1 VNIFSLIT
9 ALFVTRLS
17 FSRLGEE
24 LMAMFSMGAL
34 QVSRSFNQMVTD
46 TTNVRDVSEQMVLL
60 EPDAAPLFVLTNA
73 AKRKQPTIGP
83 RFEWVEDNEVSL
95 WGQASLAADTTSAV
109 TSILVA
115 DGTLFGVG
123 DIVAVPKAQSSSAAP
138 EVFLVTSITTNTLTI
153 TRGVGGSGA
162 DTIPATG
169 SLRILASA
177 FKEDDNVGQ
186 QRYTSKTVQISY
198 AQIFKTPVKV
208 THTAASTKQYGAP
221 QGERKYQLVKALIRH
236 RSEIEAAGL
245 WSRASESLASPGSRW
260 TTMGW
265 LSRISTNKTDA
276 STTATITTWNTFS
289 ETAFRYGEKQ
299 KLLLCAPKVISALN
313 FYSQNKLLT
322 RVGDTVFGVKIARFE
337 MALGEFLLAN
347 DYRLGTADVGFP
359 GGNSFATHAYSID
372 LPSVAIRYLQGG
384 GDSLIGDTKL
394 FENVLPDGST
404 TRTDEYRSQI
414 GWEIR
419 HEKKHAWLFDLSAY
433 A

>member
-1 VNIFSLIT
+1 V
-9 ALFVTRLS
+9 
-17 FSRLGEE
+17 
-24 LMAMFSMGAL
+24 L
-34 QVSRSFNQMVTD
+34 QVSRSFDQFVTD

-83 RFEWVEDNEVSL
+83 RFEWVEDTEVSL
-95 WGQASLAADTTSAV
+95 WGYSSSTSDASSVTTS
-109 TSILVA
+109 LGVA
-115 DGTLFGVG
+115 DGTVFGVG
-123 DIVAVPKAQSSSAAP
+123 DIVAVPKAQNSSAAP
-138 EVFLVTSITTNTLTI
+138 EIFLVTAISTNTLTI
-153 TRGVGGSGA
+153 TRNIGGSGA
-162 DTIPATG
+162 DTIGQTQ
-169 SLRILASA
+169 SLRVIASA
-177 FKEDDNVGQ
+177 FKEDDNIGQ
-186 QRYTSKTVQISY
+186 QRYTAKTVQISY

-236 RSEIEAAGL
+236 RSEIEGAGL
-245 WSRASESLASPGSRW
+245 WSRASESLALPSSRW

-265 LSRISTNKTDA
+265 LSRIATNKTDA

-337 MALGEFLLAN
+337 MALGEFMLAN
-347 DYRLGTADVGFP
+347 DYRLGTGDVGYVA
-359 GGNSFATHAYSID
+359 GNNFASHAYSID

-384 GDSLIGDTKL
+384 GDNLIGDTKL
-394 FENVLPDGST
+394 YENILPDGST
-404 TRTDEYRSQI
+404 TRTDEYRSQL

-419 HEKKHAWLFDLSAY
+419 HERKHAWLFDLSAY

>member
-1 VNIFSLIT
+1 
-9 ALFVTRLS
+9 
-17 FSRLGEE
+17 
-24 LMAMFSMGAL
+24 
-34 QVSRSFNQMVTD
+34 
-46 TTNVRDVSEQMVLL
+46 MVLL

-83 RFEWVEDNEVSL
+83 RFEWVEDTEVSL
-95 WGQASLAADTTSAV
+95 WGYSSSAGDVASVTTS
-109 TSILVA
+109 LPVA
-115 DGTLFGVG
+115 DGTIFGVG
-123 DIVAVPKAQSSSAAP
+123 DIVAVPKAQSSNAAP
-138 EVFLVTSITTNTLTI
+138 EVFLVTAVSTNTLTI
-153 TRGVGGSGA
+153 TRNIGGSGA
-162 DTIPATG
+162 DTIGQTQ
-169 SLRILASA
+169 SLRVIASA
-177 FKEDDNVGQ
+177 FKEDDNIGQ

-198 AQIFKTPVKV
+198 AAIFKTPVKV

-245 WSRASESLASPGSRW
+245 WSRASESLALPSSRW

-265 LSRISTNKTDA
+265 LSRIATNKTDA
-276 STTATITTWNTFS
+276 NTTATITTWNTFS

-347 DYRLGTADVGFP
+347 DYRFGTADIGFP

-384 GDSLIGDTKL
+384 GDNLIGDTKL
-394 FENVLPDGST
+394 YENILPDGST

-419 HEKKHAWLFDLSAY
+419 HERKHAWLFDLSAY
-433 A
+433 Q

>member
-1 VNIFSLIT
+1 
-9 ALFVTRLS
+9 
-17 FSRLGEE
+17 
-24 LMAMFSMGAL
+24 
-34 QVSRSFNQMVTD
+34 
-46 TTNVRDVSEQMVLL
+46 MVLL

-83 RFEWVEDNEVSL
+83 RFEWVEDTEVSL
-95 WGQASLAADTTSAV
+95 WGQSSAAADYSSVV
-109 TSILVA
+109 TSVWVA
-115 DGTLFGVG
+115 DSTLFGIG
-123 DIVAVPKAQSSSAAP
+123 DIVAVPKPQSSSAAP
-138 EVFLVTSITTNTLTI
+138 EVFLVTGVTGATLTI
-153 TRGVGGSGA
+153 TRGIGSSGA
-162 DTIPATG
+162 DTITQTG

-221 QGERKYQLVKALIRH
+221 KGERKYQLVKAMIRH

-245 WSRASESLASPGSRW
+245 WSRASETLNSPSSRW

-265 LSRISTNKTDA
+265 LSRIATNKTDA
-276 STTATITTWNTFS
+276 NTTATITTWNTFS
-289 ETAFRYGEKQ
+289 ETCFRYGEKQ

-337 MALGEFLLAN
+337 MALGEFMLAN
-347 DYRLGTADVGFP
+347 DYRLGTGDIGFP
-359 GGNSFATHAYSID
+359 GGNSFSNHAYSID
-372 LPSVAIRYLQGG
+372 LPSVAIRYLSGG
-384 GDSLIGDTKL
+384 GDNLLGDTKL
-394 FENVLPDGST
+394 YENVLPDGST
-404 TRTDEYRSQI
+404 TRTDEYRSQL

-419 HEKKHAWLFDLSAY
+419 HERKHAWVFDLSAY

>member
-1 VNIFSLIT
+1 
-9 ALFVTRLS
+9 
-17 FSRLGEE
+17 
-24 LMAMFSMGAL
+24 
-34 QVSRSFNQMVTD
+34 MVTD

-60 EPDAAPLFVLTNA
+60 EPDAAPLFVLTNS

-83 RFEWVEDNEVSL
+83 RFEWVEDTEVSL
-95 WGQASLAADTTSAV
+95 WGQSSATTDWTSAA
-109 TSILVA
+109 TNILVA

-123 DIVAVPKAQSSSAAP
+123 DIVAPPKAQSSASAP
-138 EVFLVTSITTNTLTI
+138 EVFLVTAVATNTLTI
-153 TRGVGGSGA
+153 TRGIGGSGA
-162 DTIPATG
+162 DTIAATG

-177 FKEDDNVGQ
+177 FKEDDNIGA

-221 QGERKYQLVKALIRH
+221 QGERKYQLVKSLIRH

-245 WSRASESLASPGSRW
+245 WSRASETLASPGSRW
-260 TTMGW
+260 TSMGF
-265 LSRISTNKTDA
+265 LSRIATNKTDA
-276 STTATITTWNTFS
+276 NTTATITTWNTFS
-289 ETAFRYGEKQ
+289 ETCFRYGEKQ

-337 MALGEFLLAN
+337 MALGEFMLAN
-347 DYRLGTADVGFP
+347 DYRLGTSDIGFP
-359 GGNSFATHAYSID
+359 GGNSFASHAYSID
-372 LPSVAIRYLQGG
+372 LPSVAMRYLQGG
-384 GDSLIGDTKL
+384 GDNLIGDTKL

-404 TRTDEYRSQI
+404 TRTDEYRSQL

-419 HEKKHAWLFDLSAY
+419 HERKHAWLFDLSAY
-433 A
+433 S

>member
-1 VNIFSLIT
+1 V
-9 ALFVTRLS
+9 
-17 FSRLGEE
+17 
-24 LMAMFSMGAL
+24 L
-34 QVSRSFNQMVTD
+34 QVSRSFDQFVTD

-83 RFEWVEDNEVSL
+83 RFEWVEDTEVSL
-95 WGQASLAADTTSAV
+95 WGYASQTTDYTSAA
-109 TSILVA
+109 TNILVA
-115 DGTLFGVG
+115 DGTIFGVG

-138 EVFLVTSITTNTLTI
+138 EVFLVTAISTNTLTI
-153 TRGVGGSGA
+153 TRGIGGSGA
-162 DTIPATG
+162 DTLPATG
-169 SLRILASA
+169 SLRVLASA

-186 QRYTSKTVQISY
+186 QRYTAKTVQISY

-236 RSEIEAAGL
+236 RSEIEGAGL
-245 WSRASESLASPGSRW
+245 WSRASESLALPSSRW
-260 TTMGW
+260 TTMGF
-265 LSRISTNKTDA
+265 LSRIATNKTDA

-337 MALGEFLLAN
+337 MALGEFMLAN
-347 DYRLGTADVGFP
+347 DYRLGTGDVGYST
-359 GGNSFATHAYSID
+359 GNNFASHAYSID
-372 LPSVAIRYLQGG
+372 LPSVAMRYLQGG
-384 GDSLIGDTKL
+384 GDNLIGDTKL
-394 FENVLPDGST
+394 YENILPDGST
-404 TRTDEYRSQI
+404 TRTDEYRSQL

-419 HEKKHAWLFDLSAY
+419 HERKHAWLFDLSAY

>member
-1 VNIFSLIT
+1 M
-9 ALFVTRLS
+9 ALNV
-17 FSRLGEE
+17 
-24 LMAMFSMGAL
+24 A
-34 QVSRSFNQMVTD
+34 RSFNQFVTD
-46 TTNVRDVSEQMVLL
+46 TTNVRDVSEQMILL

-83 RFEWVEDNEVSL
+83 RFEWVEDTEVSL
-95 WGQASLAADTTSAV
+95 WGQASMAADTASNITN
-109 TSILVA
+109 IGVA

-123 DIVAVPKAQSSSAAP
+123 DIVAVPKAQSSNAAP
-138 EVFLVTSITTNTLTI
+138 ETFLVTAIASNTLTI
-153 TRGVGGSGA
+153 TRGIGGSGA
-162 DTIPATG
+162 DTISATG
-169 SLRILASA
+169 SLRIIGSA
-177 FKEDDNVGQ
+177 FKEDDNIGA
-186 QRYTSKTVQISY
+186 QRYTAKTVQISY
-198 AQIFKTPVKV
+198 AQIFKTPIKV

-221 QGERKYQLVKALIRH
+221 QGERKFQLVKALIRH
-236 RSEIEAAGL
+236 RSEIEAMGL
-245 WSRASESLASPGSRW
+245 WGRASETLNSPSSRW

-276 STTATITTWNTFS
+276 NTTATITTWNTFA
-289 ETAFRYGEKQ
+289 ETSFRYGEKQ

-347 DYRLGTADVGFP
+347 DYRLGTGDIGFP
-359 GGNSFATHAYSID
+359 GGNSFSNHAYSID
-372 LPSVAIRYLQGG
+372 LPSVAMRYLAGG
-384 GDSLIGDTKL
+384 GDNLIGDTKL

-404 TRTDEYRSQI
+404 TRTDEYRSQL

-419 HEKKHAWLFDLSAY
+419 HEKKHAWVFDLSAY

>member
-1 VNIFSLIT
+1 M
-9 ALFVTRLS
+9 ALNV
-17 FSRLGEE
+17 
-24 LMAMFSMGAL
+24 A
-34 QVSRSFNQMVTD
+34 RSFDQFVTD

-83 RFEWVEDNEVSL
+83 RFEWVEDTEVSL
-95 WGQASLAADTTSAV
+95 WGQSSQTVDYSSVATN
-109 TSILVA
+109 ILVA

-138 EVFLVTSITTNTLTI
+138 EVVLVTAISTNTLTI
-153 TRGVGGSGA
+153 TRGVGSSGA
-162 DTIPATG
+162 DTISATG

-177 FKEDDNVGQ
+177 FREDDNIGQ
-186 QRYTSKTVQISY
+186 QRYTAKVVQISY

-221 QGERKYQLVKALIRH
+221 QGERKFQLVKALIRH

-245 WSRASESLASPGSRW
+245 WSRASESLATPSSRW

-265 LSRISTNKTDA
+265 LSRIATNKTDA
-276 STTATITTWNTFS
+276 STTATITTWNTFA
-289 ETAFRYGEKQ
+289 ETCFRYGEKQ
-299 KLLLCAPKVISALN
+299 KLLLCAPRVISALN

-347 DYRLGTADVGFP
+347 DYRLGTADIGFP
-359 GGNSFATHAYSID
+359 GGNSFSNHAYSID

-384 GDSLIGDTKL
+384 GDNLIGDTKL
-394 FENVLPDGST
+394 YENILPDGST

-419 HEKKHAWLFDLSAY
+419 HEKKHAWIFDLSAY

>member
-1 VNIFSLIT
+1 
-9 ALFVTRLS
+9 
-17 FSRLGEE
+17 
-24 LMAMFSMGAL
+24 MAL
-34 QVSRSFNQMVTD
+34 QVARSFDQFVTD

-83 RFEWVEDNEVSL
+83 RFEWVEDSEVSL
-95 WGQASLAADTTSAV
+95 WGQSSQTVDYTSVA
-109 TSILVA
+109 TNILVS
-115 DGTLFGVG
+115 DGTVFGVG
-123 DIVAVPKAQSSSAAP
+123 DICAVPKGQSSNAAP
-138 EVFLVTSITTNTLTI
+138 EVFLVTAISTNTLTI
-153 TRGVGGSGA
+153 TRNVGSSGA
-162 DTIPATG
+162 DTLPATG
-169 SLRILASA
+169 SIRILASA

-186 QRYTSKTVQISY
+186 QRYTAKVVQISY

-221 QGERKYQLVKALIRH
+221 QGERKFQLVKALIRH

-245 WSRASESLASPGSRW
+245 WSRASESLSLPSSRW

-265 LSRISTNKTDA
+265 LSRIATNKTDA

-289 ETAFRYGEKQ
+289 ESAFRYGEKQ

-337 MALGEFLLAN
+337 MALGEFMLAN
-347 DYRLGTADVGFP
+347 DYRLGTGDVGFP
-359 GGNSFATHAYSID
+359 GGNSFSNHAYSID

-384 GDSLIGDTKL
+384 GDNLIGDTKL
-394 FENVLPDGST
+394 YENILPDGST

-419 HEKKHAWLFDLSAY
+419 HERKHAWVFDLSAY

>member
-1 VNIFSLIT
+1 
-9 ALFVTRLS
+9 
-17 FSRLGEE
+17 
-24 LMAMFSMGAL
+24 MAL
-34 QVSRSFNQMVTD
+34 QVARSFDQFVTD

-83 RFEWVEDNEVSL
+83 RFEWVEDTEVSL
-95 WGQASLAADTTSAV
+95 WGQSSQTVDYSSVATN
-109 TSILVA
+109 ILVA

-123 DIVAVPKAQSSSAAP
+123 DICAVPKAQSSSAAP
-138 EVFLVTSITTNTLTI
+138 EVFLVTTISTNTLTI
-153 TRGVGGSGA
+153 SRGVGSSGA
-162 DTIPATG
+162 DTISATG
-169 SLRILASA
+169 SIRIVASA
-177 FKEDDNVGQ
+177 FKEDDNIGQ
-186 QRYTSKTVQISY
+186 QRYTAKTVQISY

-221 QGERKYQLVKALIRH
+221 QGERKFQLVKALIRH

-245 WSRASESLASPGSRW
+245 WSRASESLALPSSRW

-265 LSRISTNKTDA
+265 LSRIATNKTDA

-313 FYSQNKLLT
+313 YYSQNKLLT

-337 MALGEFLLAN
+337 MALGEFMLAN
-347 DYRLGTADVGFP
+347 DYRLGTSDVGFP
-359 GGNSFATHAYSID
+359 SGTNSFASHAYSID

-384 GDSLIGDTKL
+384 GDNLIGDTKL
-394 FENVLPDGST
+394 YENILPDGST
-404 TRTDEYRSQI
+404 TRTDEYRSQL

-419 HEKKHAWLFDLSAY
+419 HEKKHAWLFDLSTY

>member
-1 VNIFSLIT
+1 M
-9 ALFVTRLS
+9 ALTV
-17 FSRLGEE
+17 
-24 LMAMFSMGAL
+24 A
-34 QVSRSFNQMVTD
+34 RSFNQFVTD

-83 RFEWVEDNEVSL
+83 RFEWVEDTEVSL
-95 WGQASLAADTTSAV
+95 WGQSSATTDWTSAA
-109 TSILVA
+109 TNILVA

-123 DIVAVPKAQSSSAAP
+123 DIVAVPKAQSSSSAP
-138 EVFLVTSITTNTLTI
+138 EVFLVTAVATNTLTV
-153 TRGVGGSGA
+153 TRGVGSSGA
-162 DTIPATG
+162 DTLPATG

-177 FKEDDNVGQ
+177 FKEDDNIGA
-186 QRYTSKTVQISY
+186 QRYTAKTVQISY

-221 QGERKYQLVKALIRH
+221 QGERKFQLVKALIRH

-245 WSRASESLASPGSRW
+245 WSRASETLATPSSRW

-265 LSRISTNKTDA
+265 LSRIATNKTDA
-276 STTATITTWNTFS
+276 NTTATITTWNTFS

-337 MALGEFLLAN
+337 MALGEFMLAN

-384 GDSLIGDTKL
+384 GDNLIGDTKL

-404 TRTDEYRSQI
+404 TRTDEYRSQL

-419 HEKKHAWLFDLSAY
+419 HERKHAWIFDLSAY

>member
-1 VNIFSLIT
+1 
-9 ALFVTRLS
+9 
-17 FSRLGEE
+17 
-24 LMAMFSMGAL
+24 MAL
-34 QVSRSFNQMVTD
+34 QVARSFNQFVTD

-60 EPDAAPLFVLTNA
+60 EPDAAPLFVLTNS

-83 RFEWVEDNEVSL
+83 RFEWVEDTEVSL
-95 WGQASLAADTTSAV
+95 WGQSSAAADWASTVVSV
-109 TSILVA
+109 LVA

-138 EVFLVTSITTNTLTI
+138 EVFLVTAVSANTLTI
-153 TRGVGGSGA
+153 TRGIGGSGA
-162 DTIPATG
+162 DTISATG

-177 FKEDDNVGQ
+177 FKEDDNIGQ

-208 THTAASTKQYGAP
+208 THTAASTKQYAAP

-245 WSRASESLASPGSRW
+245 WSRASESLNSPSSRW

-265 LSRISTNKTDA
+265 LSRIATNKTDA
-276 STTATITTWNTFS
+276 NTTATITTWNTFS

-337 MALGEFLLAN
+337 MALGEFMLAN
-347 DYRLGTADVGFP
+347 DYRLGTADIGFP

-372 LPSVAIRYLQGG
+372 LPSVAIRYLSGG
-384 GDSLIGDTKL
+384 GDNLIGDTKL

-404 TRTDEYRSQI
+404 TRTDEYRSQL

-419 HEKKHAWLFDLSAY
+419 HERKHAWIFDLSAY
-433 A
+433 S

>member
-1 VNIFSLIT
+1 
-9 ALFVTRLS
+9 
-17 FSRLGEE
+17 
-24 LMAMFSMGAL
+24 MAL
-34 QVSRSFNQMVTD
+34 QVSRSFDQFVTD

-83 RFEWVEDNEVSL
+83 RFEWVEDTEVSL
-95 WGQASLAADTTSAV
+95 WGQCSMTTDYSSVA
-109 TSILVA
+109 TNFLVA

-123 DIVAVPKAQSSSAAP
+123 DICSVPKAQSSNAAP
-138 EVFLVTSITTNTLTI
+138 EVFLVTAISTNTLTV
-153 TRGVGGSGA
+153 TRNVGSSGA
-162 DTIPATG
+162 DTLPQTG
-169 SLRILASA
+169 SIRILASA
-177 FKEDDNVGQ
+177 FKEDDNIGQ
-186 QRYTSKTVQISY
+186 QRYTAKTVQISY

-245 WSRASESLASPGSRW
+245 WSRASESLALPGSRW

-265 LSRISTNKTDA
+265 LSRIATNKTDC

-289 ETAFRYGEKQ
+289 ESAFRYGEKQ

-347 DYRLGTADVGFP
+347 DYRLGTSDVGFP
-359 GGNSFATHAYSID
+359 GGNSFSNHAYSID
-372 LPSVAIRYLQGG
+372 LPSVSLRYLQGG
-384 GDSLIGDTKL
+384 GDNLIGDTKL
-394 FENVLPDGST
+394 FENILPDGST

-419 HEKKHAWLFDLSAY
+419 HERKHGWLFDLSAY

>member
-1 VNIFSLIT
+1 
-9 ALFVTRLS
+9 
-17 FSRLGEE
+17 
-24 LMAMFSMGAL
+24 MAQL
-34 QVSRSFNQMVTD
+34 QVARSFDQFVTD

-83 RFEWVEDNEVSL
+83 RFEWVEDTEVTL
-95 WGQASLAADTTSAV
+95 WGYASQTVDYSSAATN
-109 TSILVA
+109 ILVS
-115 DGTLFGVG
+115 DGTIFGVG
-123 DIVAVPKAQSSSAAP
+123 DICAVPKAQSSSAAP
-138 EVFLVTSITTNTLTI
+138 EVFLVTAISTNTLTI
-153 TRGVGGSGA
+153 TRGIGGSGA
-162 DTIPATG
+162 DTLPATG
-169 SLRILASA
+169 SIRVLASA
-177 FKEDDNVGQ
+177 FREDDNVGQ
-186 QRYTSKTVQISY
+186 QRYTAKTVQISY

-245 WSRASESLASPGSRW
+245 WSRASESLALPSSRW
-260 TTMGW
+260 TTMGF
-265 LSRISTNKTDA
+265 LSRIATNKTDA

-337 MALGEFLLAN
+337 MALGEFMLAN
-347 DYRLGTADVGFP
+347 DYRLGIGDVGFST
-359 GGNSFATHAYSID
+359 GNSFSNHAYSID

-384 GDSLIGDTKL
+384 GDNLIGDTKL
-394 FENVLPDGST
+394 YENILPDGST
-404 TRTDEYRSQI
+404 TRTDEYRSQL

-419 HEKKHAWLFDLSAY
+419 HERKHAWIFDLSAY
-433 A
+433 T

>member
-1 VNIFSLIT
+1 V
-9 ALFVTRLS
+9 
-17 FSRLGEE
+17 
-24 LMAMFSMGAL
+24 L
-34 QVSRSFNQMVTD
+34 QVARSFDQFVTD

-83 RFEWVEDNEVSL
+83 RFEWVEDTEVSL
-95 WGQASLAADTTSAV
+95 WGYSSSTSDASSVTT
-109 TSILVA
+109 LLGVA
-115 DGTLFGVG
+115 DGTIFGVG

-138 EVFLVTSITTNTLTI
+138 EIFLVTAIGTNTLTI
-153 TRGVGGSGA
+153 TRNIGGSGA
-162 DTIPATG
+162 DTIGQTQ
-169 SLRILASA
+169 SLRVIASA
-177 FKEDDNVGQ
+177 FKEDDNIGQ

-236 RSEIEAAGL
+236 RSEIEGAGL
-245 WSRASESLASPGSRW
+245 WSRASESLALPSSRW

-265 LSRISTNKTDA
+265 LSRIATNKTDA

-337 MALGEFLLAN
+337 MALGEFMLAN
-347 DYRLGTADVGFP
+347 DYRLGIGDVGYVA
-359 GGNSFATHAYSID
+359 GNNFASHAYSID

-384 GDSLIGDTKL
+384 GDNLIGDTKL
-394 FENVLPDGST
+394 YENILPDGST
-404 TRTDEYRSQI
+404 TRTDEYRSQL

>member
-1 VNIFSLIT
+1 
-9 ALFVTRLS
+9 
-17 FSRLGEE
+17 
-24 LMAMFSMGAL
+24 MAL
-34 QVSRSFNQMVTD
+34 QVARSFNQFVTD

-60 EPDAAPLFVLTNA
+60 EPDAAPLFVLTNK

-95 WGQASLAADTTSAV
+95 WGQSSQTVDYSSAATN
-109 TSILVA
+109 ILVA

-138 EVFLVTSITTNTLTI
+138 EVFLVTAISTNTLTI
-153 TRGVGGSGA
+153 TRGVGSSGA
-162 DTIPATG
+162 DTISATG

-177 FKEDDNVGQ
+177 FKEDDSLGQ
-186 QRYTSKTVQISY
+186 QRYTAKTVQISY
-198 AQIFKTPVKV
+198 CQIFKTPAKI

-221 QGERKYQLVKALIRH
+221 QGERKYQLVKSLIRH

-245 WSRASESLASPGSRW
+245 WSRASESLNSPSSRW

-265 LSRISTNKTDA
+265 LSRIATNKTDA

-289 ETAFRYGEKQ
+289 ETCFRYGEKQ

-337 MALGEFLLAN
+337 MALGEFMLAN
-347 DYRLGTADVGFP
+347 DYRLGTSDIGFP

-372 LPSVAIRYLQGG
+372 LPSVAMRYLQGG
-384 GDSLIGDTKL
+384 GDNLIGDTKL
-394 FENVLPDGST
+394 YENVLPDGST
-404 TRTDEYRSQI
+404 TRTDEYRSQV

-419 HEKKHAWLFDLSAY
+419 HEKKHAWMFDLSAY

>member
-1 VNIFSLIT
+1 
-9 ALFVTRLS
+9 
-17 FSRLGEE
+17 
-24 LMAMFSMGAL
+24 MAIL
-34 QVSRSFNQMVTD
+34 QAARSFNQFVTD

-83 RFEWVEDNEVSL
+83 RFEWVEDTEVSL
-95 WGQASLAADTTSAV
+95 WGYASSTGDFSSVATT
-109 TSILVA
+109 LNVA
-115 DGTLFGVG
+115 DSTVFGIG

-138 EVFLVTSITTNTLTI
+138 EVFLVTGASNNSLVI
-153 TRGVGGSGA
+153 TRGIGGSGA
-162 DTIPATG
+162 DTIGQTQ
-169 SLRILASA
+169 SVRILASA
-177 FKEDDNVGQ
+177 FKEDDNIGQ
-186 QRYTSKTVQISY
+186 QRYTAKTVQISY

-221 QGERKYQLVKALIRH
+221 QGERKFQLVKALIRH
-236 RSEIEAAGL
+236 RSEIEGAGL
-245 WSRASESLASPGSRW
+245 WARASEALNSPSSRW

-265 LSRISTNKTDA
+265 LSRIATNKTDA

-347 DYRLGTADVGFP
+347 DYRLGTGDIGYVA
-359 GGNSFATHAYSID
+359 GNNFAGHAYSID

-384 GDSLIGDTKL
+384 GDNLIGDTKL
-394 FENVLPDGST
+394 FENILPDGST